1 MSYFIKKLISKMKY
15 ISALKRLI
23 KPRKLID
30 IFTPNTIARLTYI
43 RREDL
48 ENSLSLNLSIPG
60 KQIIIYGDS
69 GSGKTTLLKKILSD
83 NKTKAIQ
90 IHCSSDTTFD
100 DIILDTFDSLNPYYT
115 KEKNISFLQS
125 ISSALKSDYKI
136 LSTEIGINNKV
147 SSEEKKERLL
157 PPRLTPQKLAKFLGA
172 IEVVLILEDFHK
184 VSNEEKKKIA
194 DILKIFIDTANDF
207 PKVKIVC
214 IGAVGSANELIK
226 LDSNLYPRIAEL
238 HVPLLLESEIK
249 ALVKRG
255 CDILNISMSDNLVEK
270 ISYYSNRLASLTH
283 QMCYDICCSNNI
295 LKTQCKQ
302 KRIDDRYFQ
311 DAINSYINRNSDTLK
326 NIYDSCVKRSLAWY
340 ILKTFVTKMKDSIKF
355 EEIRSGVCQN
365 QRAYTDEEIRKELE
379 ELSAVTINII
389 RYDKNSDKYSIS
401 TPFWGAFLKIQ
412 IATEDLNRMKKNKRK
427 NLVLKNQDDF
437 DADVLN
443 IMLKIIEGYKD
454 SMSRTY

>member
-1 MSYFIKKLISKMKY
+1 MKSISV
-15 ISALKRLI
+15 LKRLI
-23 KPRKLID
+23 KPSKLID

-43 RREDL
+43 RRKNL

-83 NKTKAIQ
+83 NKTKSIQ
-90 IHCSSDTTFD
+90 IHCSSDTTFN

-115 KEKNISFLQS
+115 KEKNISLLQS

-172 IEVVLILEDFHK
+172 IEAVLILEDFHK

-295 LKTQCKQ
+295 LKTQYKQ

-365 QRAYTDEEIRKELE
+365 QRAYTDEDIRKELE

-454 SMSRTY
+454 SVSITIS